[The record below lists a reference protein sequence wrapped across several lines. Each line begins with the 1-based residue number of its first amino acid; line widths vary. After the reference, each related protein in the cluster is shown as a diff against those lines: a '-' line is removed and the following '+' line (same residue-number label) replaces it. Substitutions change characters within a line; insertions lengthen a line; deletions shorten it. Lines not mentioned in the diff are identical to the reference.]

1 VDRFRKGR
9 TLTEH
14 HAQERE
20 GGKTQSLGVKL
31 VDGQFQAVA
40 LLQGARY
47 GRTLGLIFQCRADGA
62 KSFEDIGFVGV
73 VFVRDGHSEGGE
85 ILTRRS
91 VRFLVRGDMGIR
103 ERQSRE
109 RETVRRKILNAA
121 RTLFLNEG
129 YANVSMRK
137 IAEQIEYSPGAI
149 YSYFTSKEDIF
160 FALAEE
166 GLQFVRAHCGSAPHA
181 NSALE
186 RVRGA
191 FWRFYTF
198 SKEQPEY
205 FSLIFVDSAVPR
217 ISRDWERFSSMR
229 ELRHDVEQDI
239 QQCIDEGV
247 FPRVDAPGAVF
258 RLLWTA
264 AYGVA
269 VFRLSHRLAPGEDS
283 DALAHDLLDA
293 AIAGLRAGIDLH
305 FSAASDTREPL
316 DGGEGYSNMETR
328 N

>member
-1 VDRFRKGR
+1 
-9 TLTEH
+9 
-14 HAQERE
+14 
-20 GGKTQSLGVKL
+20 
-31 VDGQFQAVA
+31 
-40 LLQGARY
+40 
-47 GRTLGLIFQCRADGA
+47 
-62 KSFEDIGFVGV
+62 
-73 VFVRDGHSEGGE
+73 
-85 ILTRRS
+85 
-91 VRFLVRGDMGIR
+91 MGIR

-121 RTLFLNEG
+121 RTLFLNES

-166 GLQFVRAHCGSAPHA
+166 GLQFVRTHCTAASRATSAI
-181 NSALE
+181 E
-186 RVRGA
+186 RVREA

-217 ISRDWERFSSMR
+217 ISRDWERFNSMR
-229 ELRHDVEQDI
+229 ELRQEIEHDI
-239 QQCIDEGV
+239 QLCIDEGL
-247 FPRVDAPGAVF
+247 FPGGVAPGAVF

-293 AIAGLRAGIDLH
+293 TIAGLRHGIDLR
-305 FSAASDTREPL
+305 FSSASDTREPL
-316 DGGEGYSNMETR
+316 ESGEPYANLETGL
-328 N
+328 

>member
-1 VDRFRKGR
+1 
-9 TLTEH
+9 
-14 HAQERE
+14 
-20 GGKTQSLGVKL
+20 
-31 VDGQFQAVA
+31 
-40 LLQGARY
+40 
-47 GRTLGLIFQCRADGA
+47 
-62 KSFEDIGFVGV
+62 
-73 VFVRDGHSEGGE
+73 
-85 ILTRRS
+85 
-91 VRFLVRGDMGIR
+91 MGIR

-109 RETVRRKILNAA
+109 RDTVRRKILDAA
-121 RTLFLNEG
+121 RTLFLNDG

-166 GLQFVRAHCGSAPHA
+166 GLQFVRSHCAATSDAHSP
-181 NSALE
+181 LE
-186 RVRGA
+186 RVRDA

-229 ELRHDVEQDI
+229 ELRQDIEQDI
-239 QQCIDEGV
+239 QQCIEQGI
-247 FPRVDAPGAVF
+247 FPRAESPGAVF

-283 DALAHDLLDA
+283 DALAHDLLEA
-293 AIAGLRAGIDLH
+293 TIAGLRQGIELQ
-305 FSAASDTREPL
+305 FSAAPDAREPL
-316 DGGEGYSNMETR
+316 ESEAYVNMETGV
-328 N
+328 

>member
-1 VDRFRKGR
+1 
-9 TLTEH
+9 
-14 HAQERE
+14 
-20 GGKTQSLGVKL
+20 
-31 VDGQFQAVA
+31 
-40 LLQGARY
+40 
-47 GRTLGLIFQCRADGA
+47 
-62 KSFEDIGFVGV
+62 
-73 VFVRDGHSEGGE
+73 
-85 ILTRRS
+85 
-91 VRFLVRGDMGIR
+91 MGIR

-109 RETVRRKILNAA
+109 RETVRRKILDAA
-121 RTLFLNEG
+121 RTLFLRES

-166 GLQFVRAHCGSAPHA
+166 GLQFVRTHCAVAAHA
-181 NSALE
+181 NAPLE
-186 RVRGA
+186 RVREA

-198 SKEQPEY
+198 SKAQPEY
-205 FSLIFVDSAVPR
+205 FSLIFVDNAVPR

-229 ELRHDVEQDI
+229 DLRNEIEQDI
-239 QQCIDEGV
+239 QLCIDEGMFPGV
-247 FPRVDAPGAVF
+247 DSPRVVF

-293 AIAGLRAGIDLH
+293 TIAGLRHGIDVH
-305 FSAASDTREPL
+305 FSSASDTREPL
-316 DGGEGYSNMETR
+316 DGGEGFSNLESGI
-328 N
+328 

>member
-1 VDRFRKGR
+1 
-9 TLTEH
+9 
-14 HAQERE
+14 
-20 GGKTQSLGVKL
+20 
-31 VDGQFQAVA
+31 
-40 LLQGARY
+40 
-47 GRTLGLIFQCRADGA
+47 
-62 KSFEDIGFVGV
+62 
-73 VFVRDGHSEGGE
+73 
-85 ILTRRS
+85 
-91 VRFLVRGDMGIR
+91 MGIR
-103 ERQSRE
+103 ERQVRE

-149 YSYFTSKEDIF
+149 YSYFTSKEEIF

-166 GLQFVRAHCGSAPHA
+166 GLQFVRSHCLAHPRA
-181 NSALE
+181 NTPRE
-186 RVRGA
+186 RVREA

-229 ELRHDVEQDI
+229 ELRAEIEHDI
-239 QQCIDEGV
+239 QLCLDEGV
-247 FPRVDAPGAVF
+247 FPRADSPGVIF
-258 RLLWTA
+258 RILWTA
-264 AYGVA
+264 AYGAA

-293 AIAGLRAGIDLH
+293 TLAGLRQGIELK
-305 FSAASDTREPL
+305 FTAASDTREPL
-316 DGGEGYSNMETR
+316 ETSEDR
-328 N
+328 MSELGTSPEA

>member
-1 VDRFRKGR
+1 
-9 TLTEH
+9 
-14 HAQERE
+14 
-20 GGKTQSLGVKL
+20 
-31 VDGQFQAVA
+31 
-40 LLQGARY
+40 
-47 GRTLGLIFQCRADGA
+47 
-62 KSFEDIGFVGV
+62 
-73 VFVRDGHSEGGE
+73 
-85 ILTRRS
+85 
-91 VRFLVRGDMGIR
+91 MGIR

-109 RETVRRKILNAA
+109 RDTVRRKILNAA

-166 GLQFVRAHCGSAPHA
+166 GLQIVRAHCAAAGGNTP
-181 NSALE
+181 LE
-186 RVRGA
+186 RVRDV
-191 FWRFYTF
+191 FWRYYTF

-229 ELRHDVEQDI
+229 ELRQEVEQDI
-239 QQCIDEGV
+239 QQCIDEGT
-247 FPRVDAPGAVF
+247 FPRIESAGAVF

-293 AIAGLRAGIDLH
+293 TIAGLQHGIH
-305 FSAASDTREPL
+305 MRFSAASDPREPL
-316 DGGEGYSNMETR
+316 DRGENYSNLESGV
-328 N
+328 

>member
-1 VDRFRKGR
+1 
-9 TLTEH
+9 
-14 HAQERE
+14 
-20 GGKTQSLGVKL
+20 
-31 VDGQFQAVA
+31 
-40 LLQGARY
+40 
-47 GRTLGLIFQCRADGA
+47 
-62 KSFEDIGFVGV
+62 
-73 VFVRDGHSEGGE
+73 
-85 ILTRRS
+85 
-91 VRFLVRGDMGIR
+91 MGIR

-109 RETVRRKILNAA
+109 RDTVRRKILNAA
-121 RTLFLNEG
+121 RTLFLNES

-166 GLQFVRAHCGSAPHA
+166 GLQIVRTHCSAASHA
-181 NSALE
+181 NSPLE
-186 RVRGA
+186 RVREA

-229 ELRHDVEQDI
+229 ELRQDIESDI
-239 QQCIDEGV
+239 QQCIDEGM
-247 FPRVDAPGAVF
+247 FPRAETPGAIF

-283 DALAHDLLDA
+283 DALAQDLLDA
-293 AIAGLRAGIDLH
+293 TIAGLRHGIDLK
-305 FSAASDTREPL
+305 FSAASDTRETLEP
-316 DGGEGYSNMETR
+316 GEQYSNLE
-328 N
+328 NGL